1 MSNFRWESLVFI
13 HNPNEG
19 EYEFMPV
26 YFAQLNEDVVIR
38 EITGSD
44 QVKSHLANLGFVV
57 GATVRVVS
65 KVDDN
70 LILKI
75 KGVSMAL
82 NHDLAKRIII

>member
-1 MSNFRWESLVFI
+1 
-13 HNPNEG
+13 
-19 EYEFMPV
+19 MPV
-26 YFAQLNEDVVIR
+26 YFAQLNEDVIIR

-44 QVKSHLANLGFVV
+44 QVKNHLANLGFVV
-57 GATVRVVS
+57 GETVRVVS
-65 KVDDN
+65 KVNDN